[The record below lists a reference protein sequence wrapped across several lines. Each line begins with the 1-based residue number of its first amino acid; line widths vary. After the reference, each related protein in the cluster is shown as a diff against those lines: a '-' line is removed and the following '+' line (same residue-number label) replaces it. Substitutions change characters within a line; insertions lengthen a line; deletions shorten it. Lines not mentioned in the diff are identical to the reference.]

1 MCSDCCASEGCLLMA
16 MVRFLGLQGYKI
28 PNYKGCLF
36 FDSTLS
42 SSGKHKSFHTGN
54 TAKSLE
60 RFIGRE
66 RAVQI
71 LRVRMSDVPHCSV
84 KQFVFVGSE

>member
-1 MCSDCCASEGCLLMA
+1 MA

-28 PNYKGCLF
+28 PNYKGFLF

-42 SSGKHKSFHTGN
+42 TSRKPKSLHIGN

-60 RFIGRE
+60 RLIGRE
-66 RAVQI
+66 RESC
-71 LRVRMSDVPHCSV
+71 LNPP
-84 KQFVFVGSE
+84 GENE

>member
-1 MCSDCCASEGCLLMA
+1 MCSGCCGSEGCLLMA
-16 MVRFLGLQGYKI
+16 VVSFLGLQGYKI

-42 SSGKHKSFHTGN
+42 TSRKHKSLHIGN

-60 RFIGRE
+60 RLIDRQRE

-71 LRVRMSDVPHCSV
+71 LQVRMSDIPHCSV
-84 KQFVFVGSE
+84 EWEDQ

>member
-1 MCSDCCASEGCLLMA
+1 MA

-42 SSGKHKSFHTGN
+42 TSRKPKFIHIGN
-54 TAKSLE
+54 TAKSGKAH
-60 RFIGRE
+60 RQRE
-66 RAVQI
+66 
-71 LRVRMSDVPHCSV
+71 SCSNPP
-84 KQFVFVGSE
+84 GENE